1 MSEEIM
7 NEELEFAP
15 IEAQVEAQIVED
27 EAPEAPVVVEEVEEA
42 PALTTEESAVVVEEP
57 VVVVE
62 APKKK
67 KVSTPKAKRPGM
79 YYQGKRIEN
88 VPARLGSKWTVT
100 IDGKRHKVLKRDIE
114 IVK

>member
-1 MSEEIM
+1 MSEEII
-7 NEELEFAP
+7 NEELELAP

-27 EAPEAPVVVEEVEEA
+27 EAPEAPAVVEE
-42 PALTTEESAVVVEEP
+42 VVEEP

-62 APKKK
+62 TPKKK
-67 KVSTPKAKRPGM
+67 KVATPKAKRPGM

-100 IDGKRHKVLKRDIE
+100 IDGKRHKVLKSDIE

>member
-1 MSEEIM
+1 MSEEII

-27 EAPEAPVVVEEVEEA
+27 EAPEAPAVVEE
-42 PALTTEESAVVVEEP
+42 VVEEP

-62 APKKK
+62 TPKKK
-67 KVSTPKAKRPGM
+67 KKVATPKAKRPGM

-88 VPARLGSKWTVT
+88 VPARLGNKWTVT